1 MIYCYK
7 YSAVRIYPIG
17 RNYPDRLYQW
27 YRDCVRW
34 TVYNIENYTTL
45 FISQRLMTWYTSM
58 KFHYFSPF
66 LLCFR
71 LYVHKILER
80 VTPDLFFF
88 QCVCLTTTA
97 DNEGLGGMD
106 SNASDVIWMGL
117 KLMNSLQRVV
127 VKHSKLHVILFKSN

>member
-1 MIYCYK
+1 M
-7 YSAVRIYPIG
+7 A
-17 RNYPDRLYQW
+17 
-27 YRDCVRW
+27 
-34 TVYNIENYTTL
+34 
-45 FISQRLMTWYTSM
+45 
-58 KFHYFSPF
+58 
-66 LLCFR
+66 FR

-80 VTPDLFFF
+80 VTPDLGGGGVSV
-88 QCVCLTTTA
+88 CVCLTTTA